1 MGVQGAMGDREVFK
15 EGAHF
20 SFHNQS
26 GKLVRY
32 NARSWLLL
40 QVHVFYK
47 GNLAKNKK
55 QFDSCL
61 SGRPFSFRLG
71 AGEVIRG
78 WDLGVAGEFLF

>member
-1 MGVQGAMGDREVFK
+1 M
-15 EGAHF
+15 
-20 SFHNQS
+20 
-26 GKLVRY
+26 Y
-32 NARSWLLL
+32 
-40 QVHVFYK
+40 YK
-47 GNLAKNKK
+47 GNLPKNKK